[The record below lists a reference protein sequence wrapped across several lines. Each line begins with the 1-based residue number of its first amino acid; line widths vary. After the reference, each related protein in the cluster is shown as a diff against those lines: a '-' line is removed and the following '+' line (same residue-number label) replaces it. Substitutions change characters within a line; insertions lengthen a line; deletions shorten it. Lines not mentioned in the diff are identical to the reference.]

1 MTETIVNIPTEH
13 FMVPKGIIHANGFQE
28 LTSRQ
33 NRIAM
38 MLAGALRAKQFK
50 ENQEVVARFPLRDL
64 MENYPGDEYHH
75 DLLMD
80 DLKEVA
86 KCQIES
92 RLRDDDGN
100 LVHAFMTNVIAS
112 VDADFS
118 DGHVDIIVPSRTLA
132 IFNTPKYW
140 AKIQKT
146 AWLQMRSS
154 HAQRLYLLIADQEG
168 AGQRKNRI
176 WDVELVEFRE
186 LMQVGDKYRS
196 FPVFNRD
203 VLKPAIEQINNMGLF
218 DLSVELVRYR
228 RKVGALRFRWV
239 PKIGLPAAKAAK
251 ENDKPKKQQGKDQS
265 EDAGPLFETDPVYA
279 YWKSLSKQAQK
290 INEDKYLKGENGF
303 RSKRKVMELAY
314 TNKEEKS

>member
-1 MTETIVNIPTEH
+1 MAEIIVNIPTDH
-13 FMVPKGIIHANGFQE
+13 FMVPKGIIHASGFQE
-28 LTSRQ
+28 LTSCQ

-38 MLAGALRAKQFK
+38 MLAGALRAKNFK

-64 MENYPGDEYHH
+64 MENYPSHEYHH

-80 DLKEVA
+80 DLKAVA

-92 RLRDDDGN
+92 RLRDDQGN

-132 IFNTPKYW
+132 IFNTPTWW
-140 AKIQKT
+140 AKIQRT
-146 AWLQMRSS
+146 AWLQMQSR
-154 HAQRLYLLIADQEG
+154 HTQRLYLLIADQEG
-168 AGQRKNRI
+168 AGQRKNRV

-186 LMQVGDKYRS
+186 LMQVGDKYRD
-196 FPVFNRD
+196 FPIFNRA
-203 VLKPAIEQINNMGLF
+203 VLKPAIEQINTLGLF

-251 ENDKPKKQQGKDQS
+251 ENDKPRKQQGKDQS
-265 EDAGPLFETDPVYA
+265 EDPGPLFETDPVYT
-279 YWKSLSKQAQK
+279 YWKSLSETAQK
-290 INEDKYLKGENGF
+290 INEDKYIKGENGF
-303 RSKRKVMELAY
+303 RTKRKVMELTY
-314 TNKEEKS
+314 ENRPL